1 MVSKSEKWVIQKI
14 KHTVF
19 DILFSAL
26 PKVEETRPI
35 QNKKTEE
42 RLKKVNK
49 EEDGSKDGQRYADV
63 TS

>member
-1 MVSKSEKWVIQKI
+1 MSYPKDQAYSIRYPIFRIAKSRGNI
-14 KHTVF
+14 
-19 DILFSAL
+19 
-26 PKVEETRPI
+26 RPI